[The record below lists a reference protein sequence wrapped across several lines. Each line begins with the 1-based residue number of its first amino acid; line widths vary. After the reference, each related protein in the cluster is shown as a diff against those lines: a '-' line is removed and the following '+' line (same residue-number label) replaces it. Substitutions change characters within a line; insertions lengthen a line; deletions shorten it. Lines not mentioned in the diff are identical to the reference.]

1 MKKSLKKVIGTV
13 AAFTALTA
21 VMAVSAN
28 AETVAPGQGINF
40 TATAT
45 KAGEQVT
52 ILVLKPDA
60 DVTDGIS
67 ETEIAYIDQ
76 NEAVALADGTFGYE
90 FTMPVDTKDG
100 EKYAVLTGAETK
112 TEASQGEVEVK
123 DDKAAV
129 HYGDVTG
136 DSKIT
141 GADALSVMYYVAE
154 DYDNAGE
161 GFDEGKFPAAADTT
175 GDNKVTGADAL
186 QILYFVAEDID
197 NVKFDYS
204 WTGYEA

>member
-52 ILVLKPDA
+52 ILVLKPSA
-60 DVTDGIS
+60 NATDGIS
-67 ETEIAYIDQ
+67 EDEIAYIDQ

-90 FTMPVDTKDG
+90 FTMPVDTKAG
-100 EKYAVLTGAETK
+100 ETYAVLTGAETK
-112 TEASQGEVEVK
+112 TAASQGEVEVK

-136 DSKIT
+136 EGTIDTSDAIATLEIFVGMGTYTDAQKAC
-141 GADALSVMYYVAE
+141 ADVTKDGDV
-154 DYDNAGE
+154 
-161 GFDEGKFPAAADTT
+161 DTT
-175 GDNKVTGADAL
+175 DAIN
-186 QILYFVAEDID
+186 ILNYFVGVENEVDD
-197 NVKFDYS
+197 S
-204 WTGYEA
+204 WMPKA